1 MIMDIEN
8 WFTATAG
15 DTPTTTNVCY
25 GTVIWDSGPLA
36 STPYSNSGRDLG
48 AGERLVCEVLISTSA
63 LSAAT
68 ASQINFQLVTASA
81 SDLTSATVLVENAAA
96 SSSTYVN
103 GYRVRLPFPSSTS
116 AYRRYI
122 GINCQITLGV
132 LSALSYKAY
141 VVKEPDTYKAYAAGF
156 KLDA

>member
-1 MIMDIEN
+1 MITDKEV
-8 WFTATAG
+8 WFTSTSG

-25 GTVIWDSGPLA
+25 GSVVWDSGPLA
-36 STPYSNSGRDLG
+36 STPYANSGRDLG
-48 AGERLVCEVLISTSA
+48 GGEKLVLEVLITTSA

-81 SDLTSATVLVENAAA
+81 AALTSATVLIESLAA
-96 SSSTYVN
+96 SSATFVA
-103 GYRVRLPFPSSTS
+103 GYRVRLPFPSNTS
-116 AYRRYI
+116 AYRQYM
-122 GINCQITLGV
+122 GVNCQITLGV

-141 VVKEPDTYKAYAAGF
+141 VVKEVDSFKAYASGF